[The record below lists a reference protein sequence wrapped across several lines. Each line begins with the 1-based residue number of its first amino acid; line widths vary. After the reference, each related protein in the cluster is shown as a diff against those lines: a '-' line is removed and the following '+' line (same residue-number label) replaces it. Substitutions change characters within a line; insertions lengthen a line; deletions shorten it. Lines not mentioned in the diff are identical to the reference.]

1 MTIDLLRVNLDGC
14 FAPGQAYVACSRGRS
29 TDAMVVESFSEERII
44 TSDLVK
50 GFYSSLKDGSKFT
63 PPTWAVVL
71 ESAQDESQIQKM
83 MTKRFGSEKC
93 QKCNSICVVYSVK
106 NNGSNHGRWVVQ
118 CKAAYSNGHKYS
130 FVPAPSLV

>member
-1 MTIDLLRVNLDGC
+1 
-14 FAPGQAYVACSRGRS
+14 
-29 TDAMVVESFSEERII
+29 MVVDSFSEESII

-50 GFYSSLKDGSKFT
+50 RFYSSMKDGSEFT

-71 ESAQDESQIQKM
+71 ENAKEESQIQKM

-93 QKCNSICVVYSVK
+93 QKCNSMCLVYNVK
-106 NNGSNHGRWVVQ
+106 NYGSNHGRWVVQ
-118 CKAAYSNGHKYS
+118 CKAAYRSGHQFK